1 MGDRLVSAER
11 RAVSTEENMWED
23 RFSRDDGRLT
33 SIVSIDNLFDPDAD
47 LMEHKRLA
55 TNLSSFANMTNTVVG
70 AGVLGLPYA
79 FSKTG
84 FLLGPILLLVAACYA
99 WNGLH
104 LIACICAKTGF
115 PANLR
120 SVSRPIHKHLPL
132 VFDGIIA
139 LNTFGSGSAYLI
151 VIGDLM
157 PIVCAQL
164 GAGGIWQQRIFCIFL
179 GFSIAAPFTFPHE
192 LDFLKYSSAACIVF
206 IMYVALAVM
215 FFAIPG
221 VDNPCEEQMLDDDG
235 PCRGDHVIYEGVTV
249 QGVLSVLSIF
259 VFGYGCHISS
269 FPVVSEIKKATV
281 ENLDRVFASSLAAA
295 SVIYFLVAVC
305 GYLTYGEMVKSNL
318 LLNYPAKGAMTVA
331 RLMVCFVVTFSYP
344 LQANP
349 HRRSVMTILRSL
361 LDPEDGEEPS
371 RRVTRIRYMAVT
383 TFYLSCTLLVG
394 LTVSDLGKVIAV
406 MGATGGTTIMFIMP
420 STLYLCHNPAPME
433 PAEGKDAKEPLL
445 DSEGGEGQGQNVVI
459 PHLASLGDGAG
470 HQVKDMPVPEV
481 TTFWRKAAWI
491 QLISGIILMPTALI
505 AIFALSA
512 PDHHNH

>member
-1 MGDRLVSAER
+1 VFWKTRLVTYRLMINGR
-11 RAVSTEENMWED
+11 RSVDEGEPD
-23 RFSRDDGRLT
+23 RRFSRDDGRMT
-33 SIVSIDNLFDPDAD
+33 SLASVDNLFDENAD

-84 FLLGPILLLVAACYA
+84 FLMGPLLLLIAACYA

-104 LIACICAKTGF
+104 LIACTCAKTGF

-120 SVSRPIHKHLPL
+120 SVSKSVHKRLPL

-157 PIVCAQL
+157 PVVCAQL
-164 GAGGIWQQRIFCIFL
+164 GAGGVWLHRNLWVFV

-192 LDFLKYSSAACIVF
+192 LDFLKYTSAACIIF
-206 IMYVALAVM
+206 IIYVALAIT

-221 VDNPCEEQMLDDDG
+221 VDNPCENQMLDDDG
-235 PCRGDHVIYEGVTV
+235 PCQGDHVLYEGVTAA
-249 QGVLSVLSIF
+249 GTLSVLSIF

-269 FPVVSEIKKATV
+269 FPVVSEIRKATV
-281 ENLDRVFASSLAAA
+281 QNLDRVFASSLAAA

-305 GYLTYGEMVKSNL
+305 GYLTYGEMVRSNI
-318 LLNYPAKGAMTVA
+318 LLNYPAKGAMTIA
-331 RLMVCFVVTFSYP
+331 RLMVSFVVTFSYP

-361 LDPEDGEEPS
+361 LDEEGEEPS
-371 RRVTRIRYMAVT
+371 LRVTRMRYMTVT
-383 TFYLSCTLLVG
+383 VCYLAATLLVG
-394 LTVSDLGKVIAV
+394 QTVSDLGKVIEV

-420 STLYLCHNPAPME
+420 STLYLYHFPVR
-433 PAEGKDAKEPLL
+433 GSDTDVKEKLL
-445 DSEGGEGQGQNVVI
+445 DVDGEATQSVVI
-459 PHLASLGDGAG
+459 PHLVGLDGDTD
-470 HQVKDMPVPEV
+470 HLVRDMPVPEA
-481 TTFWRKAAWI
+481 TQFWRRMAWF
-491 QLISGIILMPTALI
+491 QLVSGCILMPTALI
-505 AIFALSA
+505 AIFAFG
-512 PDHHNH
+512 